1 MFCSLCIEKADG
13 RCLYMRARNIECFRG
28 YDKLENKIF
37 LLKVNGCNS
46 WVGGGNEVGR
56 SYYKEYTLIFCNF

>member
-28 YDKLENKIF
+28 YDKLENK
-37 LLKVNGCNS
+37 
-46 WVGGGNEVGR
+46 
-56 SYYKEYTLIFCNF
+56 NFSSQGKLV